1 VLLAGA
7 GAEVGGEP
15 TATADATAG
24 EAGRWGRDGTLSGTL
39 EGHYR
44 TDRIVRDDD
53 IADEVW
59 ERPSSVE
66 CHALLQLSGE
76 ANYEAV
82 LFLIICVHL
91 VQHILRQT
99 VEHLQIVMHGS
110 STLL

>member
-1 VLLAGA
+1 
-7 GAEVGGEP
+7 VGREP
-15 TATADATAG
+15 TAAADAGTDATAG

-59 ERPSSVE
+59 ERPFSVE

-91 VQHILRQT
+91 VQHILRQM
-99 VEHLQIVMHGS
+99 VEQLQIVMHGS